1 MLNSNMD
8 RVKVITGS
16 RSYRLIL
23 SFGALLRNNQE
34 KKRNAKDKPDSDRF
48 SCLLVE
54 VFCSDYFLSL
64 YVFF

>member
-8 RVKVITGS
+8 RLKVVTGS

-23 SFGALLRNNQE
+23 SSGALLSNNQK
-34 KKRNAKDKPDSDRF
+34 KKRNAKNKPDSDRF

-54 VFCSDYFLSL
+54 IFCSDYFLSL
-64 YVFF
+64 YFFF